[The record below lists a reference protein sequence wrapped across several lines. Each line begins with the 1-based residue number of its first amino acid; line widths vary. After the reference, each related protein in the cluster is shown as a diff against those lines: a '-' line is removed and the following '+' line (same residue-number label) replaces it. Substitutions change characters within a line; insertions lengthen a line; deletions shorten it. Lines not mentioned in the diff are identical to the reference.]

1 VGCWRC
7 QLTDWFCGKHPLGN
21 GLTAFAKGEFKV
33 DIRDDGDFGDARK
46 AYVGLEDFFVES
58 LLVSKLSH
66 KKSFTIPS
74 IFLIVQEHQS
84 PMTVQVHFD

>member
-46 AYVGLEDFFVES
+46 AYVGLEDFFV
-58 LLVSKLSH
+58 
-66 KKSFTIPS
+66 
-74 IFLIVQEHQS
+74 
-84 PMTVQVHFD
+84 